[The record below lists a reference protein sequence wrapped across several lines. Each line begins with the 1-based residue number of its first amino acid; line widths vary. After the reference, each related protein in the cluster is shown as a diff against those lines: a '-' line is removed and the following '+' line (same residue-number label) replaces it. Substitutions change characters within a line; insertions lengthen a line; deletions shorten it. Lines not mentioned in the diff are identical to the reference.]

1 MKKITK
7 FLDSVM
13 GGIKRTCI
21 AKAVAVFA
29 VASIAI
35 NVNAQTDNNQTDDDL
50 SGITSVDGLKGKTE
64 ADLYAQKIIFDSDK
78 GETNDNFAFP
88 TNTAQHFFLY
98 NVKTGR
104 FLNAG
109 GYWGT
114 HVSLKEYGEPLAI
127 VEGDHKL
134 SGKTFMKLVMEMH
147 GTEGK
152 YVGWYNVPGDKNKDA
167 ADIGVF
173 VDRKFDDLYGWHL
186 EPVNNGDGKNT
197 YRLYTYTPQTMD
209 NDGNVTSWDGNKR
222 YYLCSN
228 KGSVD
233 VDVNCGAFPYNEKN
247 ENPEYAG
254 YDEWRFLSY
263 EDLRK
268 LQDKRADYMKDAL
281 ELSFKLKCSGF
292 SRADNDIT
300 NWKTYNFDTKKH
312 NDTGFENGFALYGL
326 SKQYNYIAGPD
337 TKPSEKKE
345 DSPKWKNTL
354 PVTGYEFDGKKYY
367 YSDLDSYRRH
377 LGKYYT
383 ASITNKRGIVY
394 QDVEVTMPG
403 RYQIECKGYSTTKA
417 ASLFAGVLKFD
428 QTGEDKDKMIDE
440 AKKTTLNQ
448 VSNMSQAAKE
458 SLHVLEKNVD
468 YAGKNFYGSRQ
479 YINTV
484 YVTVP
489 ESFIEAH
496 KKATIRFGIMVGDY
510 QTDQTDQTDQTEKDV
525 KGDEWTVF
533 DDFRMLYAAKDV
545 KEDLILD
552 ENRDN
557 LSYLVNC
564 KNPME
569 NKTLHLNKTFTLD
582 KWNSFILPVNLNK
595 TQVLATFGANA
606 RLAKL
611 TRLTD
616 TGIEFTSVDLLDD
629 DSKPAIEAYVPYI
642 IFPRKGADQT
652 EAYTAEYEQ
661 NTQASLLKINIPA
674 NHYVIG
680 KVSMPSK
687 GWSKMNQSKWKWA
700 TSMASKDGKME
711 AWGTFARTFGEAT
724 QNADNGFVWEFTK
737 KDNIL
742 DGCCDLKDCY
752 FFANGNMYH
761 SKDRPRGL
769 RGFSCWFK
777 MAEGAQQSLRLTI
790 DGVSQGTTGIEDI
803 LADYEQPVSRF
814 ANGIYNL
821 NGQLVKQGN
830 STAGL
835 PSGMYIV
842 NGKKC
847 IVR

>member
-1 MKKITK
+1 M
-7 FLDSVM
+7 
-13 GGIKRTCI
+13 
-21 AKAVAVFA
+21 
-29 VASIAI
+29 
-35 NVNAQTDNNQTDDDL
+35 
-50 SGITSVDGLKGKTE
+50 
-64 ADLYAQKIIFDSDK
+64 
-78 GETNDNFAFP
+78 
-88 TNTAQHFFLY
+88 
-98 NVKTGR
+98 
-104 FLNAG
+104 
-109 GYWGT
+109 
-114 HVSLKEYGEPLAI
+114 
-127 VEGDHKL
+127 
-134 SGKTFMKLVMEMH
+134 
-147 GTEGK
+147 
-152 YVGWYNVPGDKNKDA
+152 
-167 ADIGVF
+167 
-173 VDRKFDDLYGWHL
+173 
-186 EPVNNGDGKNT
+186 
-197 YRLYTYTPQTMD
+197 
-209 NDGNVTSWDGNKR
+209 
-222 YYLCSN
+222 
-228 KGSVD
+228 
-233 VDVNCGAFPYNEKN
+233 
-247 ENPEYAG
+247 
-254 YDEWRFLSY
+254 
-263 EDLRK
+263 
-268 LQDKRADYMKDAL
+268 
-281 ELSFKLKCSGF
+281 
-292 SRADNDIT
+292 
-300 NWKTYNFDTKKH
+300 
-312 NDTGFENGFALYGL
+312 
-326 SKQYNYIAGPD
+326 
-337 TKPSEKKE
+337 
-345 DSPKWKNTL
+345 
-354 PVTGYEFDGKKYY
+354 
-367 YSDLDSYRRH
+367 DSYRRH

-417 ASLFAGVLKFD
+417 ASLFAGVLNSDNK
-428 QTGEDKDKMIDE
+428 TMIGK
-440 AKKTTLNQ
+440 AKKDTLNQ
-448 VSNMSQAAKE
+448 VSNMSQDAQKA
-458 SLHVLEKNVD
+458 LHVLEHNVD

-489 ESFIEAH
+489 ESAV
-496 KKATIRFGIMVGDY
+496 KDGKATIRFGIMVGDKNDAN
-510 QTDQTDQTDQTEKDV
+510 QDPE
-525 KGDEWTVF
+525 GDEWTVF
-533 DDFRMLYAAKDV
+533 DDFRILYAAKDV

-552 ENRDN
+552 ECRED

-595 TQVLATFGANA
+595 KQVLATFGANA

-642 IFPRKGADQT
+642 IFPRNGAGQT
-652 EAYTAEYEQ
+652 EAYTASYEQ
-661 NTQASLLKINIPA
+661 QNNQPLQTIKIAA

-680 KVSMPSK
+680 KVSKPST
-687 GWSKMNQSKWKWA
+687 GWSKMNQSKWEWA
-700 TSMASKDGKME
+700 TSMASEDGNME

-724 QNADNGFVWEFTK
+724 QNADGIWEFTK

-742 DGCCDLKDCY
+742 ENRDDLIGSY
-752 FFANGNMYH
+752 FFDKGNMYH
-761 SKDRPRGL
+761 SAKRPRGL

-777 MAEGAQQSLRLTI
+777 MAPGAQKTLKFTL

>member
-13 GGIKRTCI
+13 GGIKRTCV
-21 AKAVAVFA
+21 AKALAVFA

-35 NVNAQTDNNQTDDDL
+35 NANALADNDL
-50 SGITSVDGLKGKTE
+50 SGITSVDQLPGIGQE
-64 ADLYAQKIIFDSDK
+64 DLYEQKINFK
-78 GETNDNFAFP
+78 EGETKDNFAFP

-114 HVSLKEYGEPLAI
+114 HVSLKGYGEPLAI

-134 SGKTFMKLVMEMH
+134 SGKTFMKLVMEMD

-152 YVGWYNVPGDKNKDA
+152 YVGWFGVPKNDNP
-167 ADIGVF
+167 DVGVF
-173 VDRKFDDLYGWHL
+173 VDRKFDDVFGWHL
-186 EPVNNGDGKNT
+186 EPVKGKINT
-197 YRLYTYTPQTMD
+197 YRLYTYTYD
-209 NDGNVTSWDGNKR
+209 RVVGKIIYWDTTKK

-233 VDVNCGAFPYNEKN
+233 VDVNCGAFSEDEINKDS
-247 ENPEYAG
+247 EYAG

-263 EDLRK
+263 EDLRQ
-268 LQDKRADYMKDAL
+268 LQDQRADNMKDAL
-281 ELSFKLKCSGF
+281 ELSFKLRCPGF
-292 SRADNDIT
+292 SRGDNDIKKW
-300 NWKTYNFDTKKH
+300 NTYNFKTKIGTAKGLT
-312 NDTGFENGFALYGL
+312 DEFARYGL
-326 SKQYNYIAGPD
+326 SNYYNYIAGSN
-337 TKPSEKKE
+337 TKTSEKIE
-345 DSPKWKNTL
+345 DAPTWKNTL
-354 PVTGYEFDGKKYY
+354 PKTGYEFDGRKYDN
-367 YSDLDSYRRH
+367 SKGSFEDYRRH

-394 QDVEVTMPG
+394 QDVEVSIAG
-403 RYQIECKGYSTTKA
+403 RYQIECKGYSTTKK
-417 ASLFAGVLKFD
+417 ASLFAGVLNSDNTLIGK
-428 QTGEDKDKMIDE
+428 
-440 AKKTTLNQ
+440 AKKDTLNQ
-448 VSNMSQAAKE
+448 VSNMSQDAKE
-458 SLHVLEKNVD
+458 KLHVLEHNVD

-489 ESFIEAH
+489 ESAMNDG
-496 KKATIRFGIMVGDY
+496 KATIRFGIMVGDKNDAN
-510 QTDQTDQTDQTEKDV
+510 QDPE
-525 KGDEWTVF
+525 GDEWTVF
-533 DDFRMLYAAKDV
+533 DDFRILYAAKDV

-642 IFPRKGADQT
+642 IFPKKNPGQT
-652 EAYTAEYEQ
+652 EAYTANYEQ
-661 NTQASLLKINIPA
+661 NNQSDLLDITISA

-680 KVSMPSK
+680 KVSMPSTVLLE
-687 GWSKMNQSKWKWA
+687 KMNTEKWIL
-700 TSMASKDGKME
+700 KDPVGNNGIT
-711 AWGTFARTFGEAT
+711 ANGTFARTFGT
-724 QNADNGFVWEFTK
+724 KQIDNG
-737 KDNIL
+737 
-742 DGCCDLKDCY
+742 DGTYTWTNDGSIIPDRPTLEHSY

-761 SKDRPRGL
+761 STGRPRGL
-769 RGFSCWFK
+769 RGFSCWF
-777 MAEGAQQSLRLTI
+777 ETTGAQKSLKFTL
-790 DGVSQGTTGIEDI
+790 DGVTQSGTTGIEDI

>member
-13 GGIKRTCI
+13 GGIKRTCV
-21 AKAVAVFA
+21 AKALAVFA

-35 NVNAQTDNNQTDDDL
+35 NANALADNNQVDDDL
-50 SGITSVDGLKGKTE
+50 NGITSVDQLVGISQ
-64 ADLYAQKIIFDSDK
+64 ADLEKQQIEVNQGK
-78 GETNDNFAFP
+78 EDNLTFP
-88 TNTAQHFFLY
+88 TDYAQHFFLY
-98 NVKTGR
+98 NVNTGR
-104 FLNAG
+104 FLNVG

-127 VEGDHKL
+127 VKGDHKL
-134 SGKTFMKLVMEMH
+134 GDKTFFKLVMEMD

-152 YVGWYNVPGDKNKDA
+152 YVGWYGTPGDKKKDA

-173 VDRKFDDLYGWHL
+173 VDRWFADVFGWQL
-186 EPVNNGDGKNT
+186 EKVPNDTQNT
-197 YRLYTYTPQTMD
+197 YRLYTFVKS
-209 NDGNVTSWDGNKR
+209 DGSNWDTTKR

-263 EDLRK
+263 EQIRK
-268 LQDKRADYMKDAL
+268 LQDKRADNMKDAL
-281 ELSFKLKCSGF
+281 ELSFKLRCPGF
-292 SRADNDIT
+292 SRGDNDIKKW
-300 NWKTYNFDTKKH
+300 NTYNFKTKIGTA
-312 NDTGFENGFALYGL
+312 TGLTDDFAKYGL
-326 SKQYNYIAGPD
+326 SKYYNYIAGD
-337 TKPSEKKE
+337 KTQTDENV
-345 DSPKWKNTL
+345 WTNTL
-354 PVTGYEFDGKKYY
+354 PAVTGYEFEGTKYKHR
-367 YSDLDSYRRH
+367 DNYRRH

-394 QDVEVTMPG
+394 QDVEISIPG
-403 RYQIECKGYSTTKA
+403 RYQIECKGYSTTKK
-417 ASLFAGVLKFD
+417 ASLFAGVLNSD
-428 QTGEDKDKMIDE
+428 NTLIDK

-448 VSNMSQAAKE
+448 VSNMSQEAKDA
-458 SLHVLEKNVD
+458 LHVKDKNVD

-484 YVTVP
+484 YVTVTQKDID
-489 ESFIEAH
+489 SNN
-496 KKATIRFGIMVGDY
+496 KKIRFGIMVGD
-510 QTDQTDQTDQTEKDV
+510 QNDTNVE
-525 KGDEWTVF
+525 GDEWTVF
-533 DDFRMLYAAKDV
+533 DDFRILYAANNV
-545 KEDLILD
+545 EEDLILD
-552 ENRDN
+552 ENRKD

-564 KNPME
+564 PTPME
-569 NKTLHLNKTFTLD
+569 NKTLHLNKTFTLN

-611 TRLTD
+611 TCLTD
-616 TGIEFTSVDLLDD
+616 TGGIEFTSVDLLDG

-652 EAYTAEYEQ
+652 EVYTANYLQ
-661 NTQASLLKINIPA
+661 NGQSPLNIKIAA

-680 KVSMPSK
+680 KVSMPLTTTEGVK
-687 GWSKMNQSKWKWA
+687 ANDWSKMDKEKWTTTMIGGNDQIKA
-700 TSMASKDGKME
+700 Y
-711 AWGTFARTFGEAT
+711 GTFARTFDPEAT
-724 QNADNGFVWEFTK
+724 QDDKDGTWKFSNKKSTIITGRDNLIGS
-737 KDNIL
+737 
-742 DGCCDLKDCY
+742 Y
-752 FFANGNMYH
+752 FFDNGNMYH
-761 SKDRPRGL
+761 SKKSSRGL

-777 MAEGAQQSLRLTI
+777 MAEGARSALKFTL

>member
-13 GGIKRTCI
+13 GGIKRICV
-21 AKAVAVFA
+21 AKALAVFA

-35 NVNAQTDNNQTDDDL
+35 NANALADNNQANDDL
-50 SGITSVDGLKGKTE
+50 SGITSVDQLVGISQEDLEKQQIIVTKGQE
-64 ADLYAQKIIFDSDK
+64 
-78 GETNDNFAFP
+78 DNLTFP
-88 TNTAQHFFLY
+88 TDYAQHFFLY

-104 FLNAG
+104 FLNVG

-114 HVSLKEYGEPLAI
+114 HVSLKEFGEPLTI
-127 VEGDHKL
+127 VKGNHTL
-134 SGKTFMKLVMEMH
+134 SGKTFFKLVMEMD

-152 YVGWYNVPGDKNKDA
+152 YVGWYGTPGDKNKDA

-173 VDRKFDDLYGWHL
+173 VDRWFADVFGWQL
-186 EPVNNGDGKNT
+186 EKVPNDTQNT
-197 YRLYTYTPQTMD
+197 YKLYTYTCNSSGNWDTIND
-209 NDGNVTSWDGNKR
+209 NKK

-233 VDVNCGAFPYNEKN
+233 VDVNCGAFPSDKIKGD
-247 ENPEYAG
+247 PEYAG

-263 EDLRK
+263 EQICK
-268 LQDKRADYMKDAL
+268 LQDKRADNMKDAL
-281 ELSFKLKCSGF
+281 ELSFKLRCPGF
-292 SRADNDIT
+292 SRGDNDIKKW
-300 NWKTYNFDTKKH
+300 NTYNFKTKIGSA
-312 NDTGFENGFALYGL
+312 TGSTDKFALYGL
-326 SKQYNYIAGPD
+326 SKSYNYIAGD
-337 TKPSEKKE
+337 KINTDENG
-345 DSPKWKNTL
+345 WTNTL
-354 PVTGYEFDGKKYY
+354 PLTGYEFEGTKYK
-367 YSDLDSYRRH
+367 DLQSYRRH

-394 QDVEVTMPG
+394 QDVEISIPG
-403 RYQIECKGYSTTKA
+403 RYQIECKGYSTTKK
-417 ASLFAGVLKFD
+417 ASLFAGVLKSG
-428 QTGEDKDKMIDE
+428 QTGANQTMIGL

-448 VSNMSQAAKE
+448 VSNMSQDAQNA
-458 SLHVLEKNVD
+458 LHVSEHNVD

-484 YVTVP
+484 YVTVTN
-489 ESFIEAH
+489 EDLTAGNG
-496 KKATIRFGIMVGDY
+496 KAKIRFGIMVGD
-510 QTDQTDQTDQTEKDV
+510 QNDVTTE
-525 KGDEWTVF
+525 GDEWTVF
-533 DDFRMLYAAKDV
+533 DDFRILYAAKDV

-552 ENRDN
+552 EYRED
-557 LSYLVNC
+557 LSYLVNS

-569 NKTLHLNKTFTLD
+569 NKTLHLNKTFTLN
-582 KWNSFILPVNLNK
+582 KWNSFILPVDLNK

-611 TRLTD
+611 TRFTD

-652 EAYTAEYEQ
+652 EAYTASYEQ
-661 NTQASLLKINIPA
+661 QNNQPLQNITIAA

-680 KVSMPSK
+680 KVSKPSA
-687 GWSKMNQSKWKWA
+687 GWSKMDQGKWKWT
-700 TSMASKDGKME
+700 TSMVSEDGKME
-711 AWGTFARTFGEAT
+711 ACGTFARTFGDAT
-724 QNADNGFVWEFTK
+724 QNKDDGTWTFTT

-742 DGCCDLKDCY
+742 ANRCDLKDCY
-752 FFANGNMYH
+752 FFDKGNMYH
-761 SKDRPRGL
+761 SKNRARGL
-769 RGFSCWFK
+769 RGFSCWFM
-777 MAEGAQQSLRLTI
+777 MAPGSQNSLQVTL

>member
-13 GGIKRTCI
+13 GGIKRTCV
-21 AKAVAVFA
+21 AKALAVFA

-35 NVNAQTDNNQTDDDL
+35 NANAQT
-50 SGITSVDGLKGKTE
+50 GVITGVDKLVGKTE
-64 ADLYAQKIIFDSDK
+64 QDLYDQRIIIDSK
-78 GETNDNFAFP
+78 NGETNDKFAFP
-88 TNTAQHFFLY
+88 TDPAKHFFLY

-134 SGKTFMKLVMEMH
+134 SEGTFMKLVMEMD

-152 YVGWYNVPGDKNKDA
+152 YVGWFGVPKNDNT
-167 ADIGVF
+167 DVGVF
-173 VDRKFDDLYGWHL
+173 VDRKFDDVFGWHL
-186 EPVNNGDGKNT
+186 EPVKGKINT
-197 YRLYTYTPQTMD
+197 YRLYTYPYD
-209 NDGNVTSWDGNKR
+209 RVLGSLIFWDTTKR

-233 VDVNCGAFPYNEKN
+233 VDVNCGAFSEDEINKKDS
-247 ENPEYAG
+247 EYAG

-263 EDLRK
+263 EQIRDL
-268 LQDKRADYMKDAL
+268 QNTNADNMKDAL
-281 ELSFKLKCSGF
+281 ELSFKLRCPGF
-292 SRADNDIT
+292 SRGDNDIKKW
-300 NWKTYNFDTKKH
+300 NTYNFKTKIGTAKGLT
-312 NDTGFENGFALYGL
+312 DEFARYGL
-326 SKQYNYIAGPD
+326 SNYYNYIAGSN
-337 TKPSEKKE
+337 TKTSEKIE
-345 DSPKWKNTL
+345 DAPTWKNTL
-354 PVTGYEFDGKKYY
+354 PKTGYEFDGRKYDN
-367 YSDLDSYRRH
+367 SKGSFEDYRRH

-394 QDVEVTMPG
+394 QDVEISIPG
-403 RYQIECKGYSTTKA
+403 RYLIECKGYSKTKK
-417 ASLFAGVLKFD
+417 ASLFAGVLKSG
-428 QTGEDKDKMIDE
+428 QTGANQTMIGK

-448 VSNMSQAAKE
+448 VSNMSQAAQE
-458 SLHVLEKNVD
+458 ALHVKDNNVD

-484 YVTVP
+484 YVTVTQKDID
-489 ESFIEAH
+489 SGNN
-496 KKATIRFGIMVGDY
+496 KIRFGIMVGD
-510 QTDQTDQTDQTEKDV
+510 QNDV
-525 KGDEWTVF
+525 NVDGDEWTVF
-533 DDFRMLYAAKDV
+533 DDFRILYAAKDV

-552 ENRDN
+552 EDRED

-564 KNPME
+564 KNPMK
-569 NKTLHLNKTFTLD
+569 NKTLHLKKTFTLD

-611 TRLTD
+611 TRLTE

-642 IFPRKGADQT
+642 IFPRKGAGRI

-661 NTQASLLKINIPA
+661 ETQASLLKIYIPA

-680 KVSMPSK
+680 KVSMPSTTT
-687 GWSKMNQSKWKWA
+687 GEVDWSNMNQEKWTTTVTGGNDQIKA
-700 TSMASKDGKME
+700 Y
-711 AWGTFARTFGEAT
+711 GTFARTFGEFSSYNDET
-724 QNADNGFVWEFTK
+724 GVYGDVTNKSKIIDKRDNLIGS
-737 KDNIL
+737 
-742 DGCCDLKDCY
+742 Y
-752 FFANGNMYH
+752 FFDKGNMYH
-761 SKDRPRGL
+761 SATRPRGL
-769 RGFSCWFK
+769 RGFSCWFRTD
-777 MAEGAQQSLRLTI
+777 GAHKSFKFTL
-790 DGVSQGTTGIEDI
+790 DGVTQSGTTGIEDI

>member
-21 AKAVAVFA
+21 AKALAVFA

-35 NVNAQTDNNQTDDDL
+35 NANAQTGVITGVDQLMGKNQDYLSSHNIEFSTDAN
-50 SGITSVDGLKGKTE
+50 LK
-64 ADLYAQKIIFDSDK
+64 
-78 GETNDNFAFP
+78 FP
-88 TNTAQHFFLY
+88 TETDKHFFLY

-104 FLNAG
+104 FLNVG

-114 HVSLKEYGEPLAI
+114 HASLKEYGEPLAI
-127 VEGDHKL
+127 VNATYKDETGQD
-134 SGKTFMKLVMEMH
+134 KTSMKLVMEMA

-152 YVGWYNVPGDKNKDA
+152 FVGWCGVPNTNDPDV
-167 ADIGVF
+167 GVF
-173 VDRKFDDLYGWHL
+173 VDRKSTDVVGWQL
-186 EPVNNGDGKNT
+186 ELVDATKNT
-197 YRLYTYTPQTMD
+197 YRLYTYPHKTF
-209 NDGNVTSWDGNKR
+209 NDKKIEWNFDKK

-228 KGSVD
+228 MGSVD
-233 VDVNCGAFPYNEKN
+233 VDVNCGAFSEDDIAQYRDK
-247 ENPEYAG
+247 G

-263 EDLRK
+263 DDIHN
-268 LQDKRADYMKDAL
+268 LQEGNADALNDAL
-281 ELSFKLKCSGF
+281 ELSFKLKCPGF
-292 SRADNDIT
+292 SRGDNEIT
-300 NWKTYNFDTKKH
+300 SWNTYNYAIEYKKFGNWVVSDPKNDKDT
-312 NDTGFENGFALYGL
+312 EFARYGL
-326 SKQYNYIAGPD
+326 QYYYNNKIAGPN
-337 TKPSEKKE
+337 TENKFTGG
-345 DSPKWKNTL
+345 TL
-354 PVTGYEFDGKKYY
+354 PSGGYTFDGKTYTGLDKDFHRNLSKYY
-367 YSDLDSYRRH
+367 C
-377 LGKYYT
+377 
-383 ASITNKRGIVY
+383 ASITNKRGVLY
-394 QDVEVTMPG
+394 QDVVVKTSG
-403 RYQIECKGYSTTKA
+403 RYQIECKGYSTTKK
-417 ASLFAGVLKFD
+417 ASLFAGVLNS
-428 QTGEDKDKMIDE
+428 DKTTMIGKAE
-440 AKKTTLNQ
+440 KTTLNQ
-448 VSNMSQAAKE
+448 VSNMSQAAQE
-458 SLHVLEKNVD
+458 ALHVSEKNVD

-479 YINTV
+479 YNNTV

-489 ESFIEAH
+489 ADVINKDGE
-496 KKATIRFGIMVGDY
+496 ATIRFGIMVGD
-510 QTDQTDQTDQTEKDV
+510 DQNDKTPVTTGE
-525 KGDEWTVF
+525 GEWTVF
-533 DDFRMLYAAKDV
+533 DDFRILYAAKKVD
-545 KEDLILD
+545 EDLILD

-564 KNPME
+564 PTPMV

-595 TQVLATFGANA
+595 KQVLETFGANA

-652 EAYTAEYEQ
+652 EAYTASYEQ
-661 NTQASLLKINIPA
+661 QNNQPLQTIKIAA

-680 KVSMPSK
+680 KVSKPST
-687 GWSKMNQSKWKWA
+687 GWSKMNQSKWEWA
-700 TSMASKDGKME
+700 TSMASEDGNME

-724 QNADNGFVWEFTK
+724 QNADGIWEFTK

-742 DGCCDLKDCY
+742 ENRDDLIGSY
-752 FFANGNMYH
+752 FFDKGNMYH
-761 SKDRPRGL
+761 SKDRARGL

-777 MAEGAQQSLRLTI
+777 MAPGAQKTLKFTL

>member
-13 GGIKRTCI
+13 GGIKRTCV
-21 AKAVAVFA
+21 AKALAVFA

-35 NVNAQTDNNQTDDDL
+35 NANALADNNQVDDDL
-50 SGITSVDGLKGKTE
+50 NGITSVDQLVGISQ
-64 ADLYAQKIIFDSDK
+64 ADLEKQQIEVNQGK
-78 GETNDNFAFP
+78 EDNLTFP
-88 TNTAQHFFLY
+88 TDYAQHFFLY
-98 NVKTGR
+98 NVNTGR
-104 FLNAG
+104 FLNVG

-127 VEGDHKL
+127 VKGDHKL
-134 SGKTFMKLVMEMH
+134 GDKTFFKLVMEMD

-152 YVGWYNVPGDKNKDA
+152 YVGWYGTPGDKNKDA

-173 VDRKFDDLYGWHL
+173 VDRWFADVFGWQL
-186 EPVNNGDGKNT
+186 EKVPNDTQNT
-197 YRLYTYTPQTMD
+197 YRLYTFVKS
-209 NDGNVTSWDGNKR
+209 DGSNWDTTKR

-263 EDLRK
+263 EQIRK
-268 LQDKRADYMKDAL
+268 LQDKRADNMKDAL
-281 ELSFKLKCSGF
+281 ELSFKLRCPGF
-292 SRADNDIT
+292 SRGDNDIKKW
-300 NWKTYNFDTKKH
+300 NTYNFKTKIGTA
-312 NDTGFENGFALYGL
+312 TGLTDDFAKYGL
-326 SKQYNYIAGPD
+326 SKYYNYIAGD
-337 TKPSEKKE
+337 KTQTDENV
-345 DSPKWKNTL
+345 WTNTL
-354 PVTGYEFDGKKYY
+354 PAVTGYEFEGTKYKHR
-367 YSDLDSYRRH
+367 DNYRRH

-394 QDVEVTMPG
+394 QDVEISIPG
-403 RYQIECKGYSTTKA
+403 RYQIECKGYSTTKK
-417 ASLFAGVLKFD
+417 ASLFAGVLNSD
-428 QTGEDKDKMIDE
+428 NTLIDKAE
-440 AKKTTLNQ
+440 KTTLNQ
-448 VSNMSQAAKE
+448 VSNMSQEAKDA
-458 SLHVLEKNVD
+458 LHVKDKNVD

-484 YVTVP
+484 YVTVTQKDID
-489 ESFIEAH
+489 SNN
-496 KKATIRFGIMVGDY
+496 KKIRFGIMVGD
-510 QTDQTDQTDQTEKDV
+510 QNDTNVE
-525 KGDEWTVF
+525 GDEWTVF
-533 DDFRMLYAAKDV
+533 DDFRILYAANNV
-545 KEDLILD
+545 EEDLILD
-552 ENRDN
+552 ENRKD

-564 KNPME
+564 PTPME
-569 NKTLHLNKTFTLD
+569 NKTLHLNKTFTLN

-595 TQVLATFGANA
+595 KQVLETFGANA
-606 RLAKL
+606 RLAEL
-611 TRLTD
+611 TCLTE

-652 EAYTAEYEQ
+652 EAYTANYLQ
-661 NTQASLLKINIPA
+661 NGQSPLNIKIAA

-680 KVSMPSK
+680 KVSMPLTTTEGVK
-687 GWSKMNQSKWKWA
+687 ANDWSKMDKEKWTTTMIGGNDQIKA
-700 TSMASKDGKME
+700 Y
-711 AWGTFARTFGEAT
+711 GTFARTFDPEAT
-724 QNADNGFVWEFTK
+724 QDDKDGTWKFSNKKSTIITGRDNLIGS
-737 KDNIL
+737 
-742 DGCCDLKDCY
+742 Y
-752 FFANGNMYH
+752 FFDNGNMYH
-761 SKDRPRGL
+761 SKKSSRGL

-777 MAEGAQQSLRLTI
+777 MAEGAPSALKFTL

-814 ANGIYNL
+814 ANGIYNM

>member
-13 GGIKRTCI
+13 GGIKRTCV
-21 AKAVAVFA
+21 AKALAVFA

-35 NVNAQTDNNQTDDDL
+35 NANALTDNDL
-50 SGITSVDGLKGKTE
+50 SGITSVDQLPGIGQE
-64 ADLYAQKIIFDSDK
+64 DLYEQKINFK
-78 GETNDNFAFP
+78 EGETKDNFAFP

-134 SGKTFMKLVMEMH
+134 SGKTFMKLVMEMD

-152 YVGWYNVPGDKNKDA
+152 YVGWFGVPKNDNP
-167 ADIGVF
+167 DVGVF
-173 VDRKFDDLYGWHL
+173 VDRKFGDVFGWHL
-186 EPVNNGDGKNT
+186 EPVKGKINT
-197 YRLYTYTPQTMD
+197 YKLYTYPYD
-209 NDGNVTSWDGNKR
+209 RVVGSLIFWDTKKK

-233 VDVNCGAFPYNEKN
+233 VDVNCGAFSEDEINKDS
-247 ENPEYAG
+247 EYAG

-263 EDLRK
+263 EDLRQ
-268 LQDKRADYMKDAL
+268 LQDQRADNMKDAL
-281 ELSFKLKCSGF
+281 ELSFKLRCPGF
-292 SRADNDIT
+292 SRGDNDIKKW
-300 NWKTYNFDTKKH
+300 NTYNFKTKIGTAKGLT
-312 NDTGFENGFALYGL
+312 DEFARYGL
-326 SKQYNYIAGPD
+326 SNYYNYIAGSN
-337 TKPSEKKE
+337 TKTSEKIE
-345 DSPKWKNTL
+345 DAPTWKNTL
-354 PVTGYEFDGKKYY
+354 PKTGYEFDGRKYDN
-367 YSDLDSYRRH
+367 SKGSFEDYRRH

-394 QDVEVTMPG
+394 QDVEVSIAG
-403 RYQIECKGYSTTKA
+403 RYQIECKGYSTTKK
-417 ASLFAGVLKFD
+417 ASLFAGVLNSDNTLIGK
-428 QTGEDKDKMIDE
+428 
-440 AKKTTLNQ
+440 AKKDTLNQ
-448 VSNMSQAAKE
+448 VSNMSQDAKE
-458 SLHVLEKNVD
+458 KLHVLEHNVD

-489 ESFIEAH
+489 ESAMNDG
-496 KKATIRFGIMVGDY
+496 KATIRFGIMVGDKNDAN
-510 QTDQTDQTDQTEKDV
+510 QDPE
-525 KGDEWTVF
+525 GDEWTVF
-533 DDFRMLYAAKDV
+533 DDFRILYAAKDV

-642 IFPRKGADQT
+642 IFPKKNPGQT
-652 EAYTAEYEQ
+652 EAYTANYEQ
-661 NTQASLLKINIPA
+661 NNQSNLLKINIPA

-680 KVSMPSK
+680 KVSMPSTEL
-687 GWSKMNQSKWKWA
+687 SKMDQTKW
-700 TSMASKDGKME
+700 TLKDPVGNNGIT
-711 AWGTFARTFGEAT
+711 ANGTFARTFGKFNDYNET
-724 QNADNGFVWEFTK
+724 TGEYDYVTV
-737 KDNIL
+737 KDMTDPIISGRPRL
-742 DGCCDLKDCY
+742 EHSY
-752 FFANGNMYH
+752 FFDKGNMYH
-761 SKDRPRGL
+761 SNGRARGL
-769 RGFSCWFK
+769 RGFSCWF
-777 MAEGAQQSLRLTI
+777 ETTGAQKSLKFTL
-790 DGVSQGTTGIEDI
+790 DGVTQSGTTGIEDI

>member
-35 NVNAQTDNNQTDDDL
+35 NANAQTDN
-50 SGITSVDGLKGKTE
+50 SVITGVDQLVGKTE
-64 ADLYAQKIIFDSDK
+64 AQLYEQKIIIDPKK

-88 TNTAQHFFLY
+88 TDYAKHFFLY

-104 FLNAG
+104 FLNVG

-134 SGKTFMKLVMEMH
+134 SGKTFMKLVMEMD

-152 YVGWYNVPGDKNKDA
+152 YVGWFGVPKNDNP
-167 ADIGVF
+167 DVGVF
-173 VDRKFDDLYGWHL
+173 VDRKFDDVLGWHL
-186 EPVNNGDGKNT
+186 EPVKGKINT
-197 YRLYTYTPQTMD
+197 YRLYTYPYD
-209 NDGNVTSWDGNKR
+209 KVVGKIIYWDTTKK

-233 VDVNCGAFPYNEKN
+233 VDVNCGAFSEDEINKDS
-247 ENPEYAG
+247 EYAG

-263 EDLRK
+263 EQIRDL
-268 LQDKRADYMKDAL
+268 QNANADKMKDAL
-281 ELSFKLKCSGF
+281 ELSFKLRCPGF
-292 SRADNDIT
+292 SRRDNDIK
-300 NWKTYNFDTKKH
+300 NWNTYNFKTKIGTA
-312 NDTGFENGFALYGL
+312 TGLTDEFARYGL
-326 SKQYNYIAGPD
+326 SNYYNYIAGSN
-337 TKPSEKKE
+337 TKTSEKKE
-345 DSPKWKNTL
+345 DAPTWKNTL
-354 PVTGYEFDGKKYY
+354 PKTGYEFDGRKYDN
-367 YSDLDSYRRH
+367 SKGSFEDYRRH

-394 QDVEVTMPG
+394 QDVEVSIAG
-403 RYQIECKGYSTTKA
+403 RYQIECKGYSTTKK
-417 ASLFAGVLKFD
+417 ASLFAGVLNSD
-428 QTGEDKDKMIDE
+428 NTLIDK
-440 AKKTTLNQ
+440 AKKDTLNQ
-448 VSNMSQAAKE
+448 VSNMSQTDQNA
-458 SLHVLEKNVD
+458 LHVSEYNVD

-484 YVTVP
+484 YVTVTD
-489 ESFIEAH
+489 EDL
-496 KKATIRFGIMVGDY
+496 KAGNGKAKIRFGIMVGDKNDANQDPEGY
-510 QTDQTDQTDQTEKDV
+510 
-525 KGDEWTVF
+525 EWTVF
-533 DDFRMLYAAKDV
+533 DDFRILYAAKDV

-552 ENRDN
+552 EYRED
-557 LSYLVNC
+557 LSYLVNS

-569 NKTLHLNKTFTLD
+569 NKTLHLYKTFTLN

-595 TQVLATFGANA
+595 KQVLEAFGANA

-629 DSKPAIEAYVPYI
+629 NSTAIEAYVPYI
-642 IFPRKGADQT
+642 IFPKKNPGQT
-652 EAYTAEYEQ
+652 EAYTASYEQ
-661 NTQASLLKINIPA
+661 QDNQPLQTITIAA

-680 KVSMPSK
+680 KVSKPST

-700 TSMASKDGKME
+700 TSMASEDGNME
-711 AWGTFARTFGEAT
+711 AWGTFARTFGDAK
-724 QNADNGFVWEFTK
+724 QNNEGIWEFTK

-742 DGCCDLKDCY
+742 DGRCDLKDCY

-761 SKDRPRGL
+761 SKDRARGL
-769 RGFSCWFK
+769 RGFSCWFQ
-777 MAEGAQQSLRLTI
+777 MAPGAQNALKFTL

>member
-13 GGIKRTCI
+13 GGIKRTCV
-21 AKAVAVFA
+21 AKALAVFA

-35 NVNAQTDNNQTDDDL
+35 NVNALTDNDL
-50 SGITSVDGLKGKTE
+50 SGITSVDQLPGIGQE
-64 ADLYAQKIIFDSDK
+64 DLYEQKINFK
-78 GETNDNFAFP
+78 EGETKDNFAFP

-98 NVKTGR
+98 NVNTGR

-134 SGKTFMKLVMEMH
+134 SGKTFMKLVMEMD

-152 YVGWYNVPGDKNKDA
+152 YVGWFGVPKNDNP
-167 ADIGVF
+167 DVGVF
-173 VDRKFDDLYGWHL
+173 VDRKFDDVFGWHL
-186 EPVNNGDGKNT
+186 EPVKDKINT
-197 YRLYTYTPQTMD
+197 YRLYTYTYDRVVGKTIY
-209 NDGNVTSWDGNKR
+209 WDTTKK

-233 VDVNCGAFPYNEKN
+233 VDVNCGAFSEDEINKDS
-247 ENPEYAG
+247 EYAG

-263 EDLRK
+263 EDLRQ
-268 LQDKRADYMKDAL
+268 LQDQRADNMKDAL
-281 ELSFKLKCSGF
+281 ELSFKLRCPGF
-292 SRADNDIT
+292 SRGDNDIKKW
-300 NWKTYNFDTKKH
+300 NTYNFKTKIGTAKGLT
-312 NDTGFENGFALYGL
+312 DEFARYGL
-326 SKQYNYIAGPD
+326 SNYYNYIAGSN
-337 TKPSEKKE
+337 TKTSEKIE
-345 DSPKWKNTL
+345 DAPTWKNTL
-354 PVTGYEFDGKKYY
+354 PKTGYEFDGRKYDN
-367 YSDLDSYRRH
+367 SKGSFEDYRRH

-394 QDVEVTMPG
+394 QDVEVSIAG
-403 RYQIECKGYSTTKA
+403 RYQIECKGYSTTKK
-417 ASLFAGVLKFD
+417 ASLFAGVLNSDNTLIGK
-428 QTGEDKDKMIDE
+428 
-440 AKKTTLNQ
+440 AKKDTLNQ
-448 VSNMSQAAKE
+448 VSNMSQDAKE
-458 SLHVLEKNVD
+458 KLHVLEHNVD

-489 ESFIEAH
+489 ESAMNDG
-496 KKATIRFGIMVGDY
+496 KATIRFGIMVGDKNDAN
-510 QTDQTDQTDQTEKDV
+510 QDPE
-525 KGDEWTVF
+525 GDEWTVF
-533 DDFRMLYAAKDV
+533 DDFRILYAAKDV

-629 DSKPAIEAYVPYI
+629 NSTAIEAYVPYI
-642 IFPRKGADQT
+642 IFPKKNPGQT
-652 EAYTAEYEQ
+652 EAYTASYEQ
-661 NTQASLLKINIPA
+661 QDNQPLQTIKIAA

-680 KVSMPSK
+680 KVSKPST

-700 TSMASKDGKME
+700 TSMASEDGKME

-724 QNADNGFVWEFTK
+724 QDEDKFTWDIQNK
-737 KDNIL
+737 SKIL
-742 DGCCDLKDCY
+742 DGRCDLKDCY

-761 SKDRPRGL
+761 SKDRARGL
-769 RGFSCWFK
+769 RGFSCWFQ
-777 MAEGAQQSLRLTI
+777 MAPGAQKSLQFTL

>member
-21 AKAVAVFA
+21 AKALAVFA

-35 NVNAQTDNNQTDDDL
+35 NANAQTDN
-50 SGITSVDGLKGKTE
+50 SVITGVDQLVGKTE
-64 ADLYAQKIIFDSDK
+64 AQLYEQKIIIDPEK

-88 TNTAQHFFLY
+88 TDYAKHFFLY

-104 FLNAG
+104 FLNVG

-134 SGKTFMKLVMEMH
+134 SGKTFMKLVMEMD

-152 YVGWYNVPGDKNKDA
+152 YVGWFGVPKNDNP
-167 ADIGVF
+167 DVGVF
-173 VDRKFDDLYGWHL
+173 VDRKFDDVFGWHL
-186 EPVNNGDGKNT
+186 EPVKGKINT
-197 YRLYTYTPQTMD
+197 YRLYTYPYD
-209 NDGNVTSWDGNKR
+209 RVVGKIIYWDTTKK

-233 VDVNCGAFPYNEKN
+233 VDVNCGAFSEDEINKDS
-247 ENPEYAG
+247 EYAG

-263 EDLRK
+263 QQIHDLQEK
-268 LQDKRADYMKDAL
+268 NADKMKDAL
-281 ELSFKLKCSGF
+281 ELSFKLRCPGF
-292 SRADNDIT
+292 SRGDNDIK
-300 NWKTYNFDTKKH
+300 NWNTYNFKTHDKNTIGLT
-312 NDTGFENGFALYGL
+312 DGFALYGL
-326 SKQYNYIAGPD
+326 SKYYNYIAGPD

-345 DSPKWKNTL
+345 DEPTWKKDL
-354 PVTGYEFDGKKYY
+354 PAEFEKTTYADW
-367 YSDLDSYRRH
+367 DSYRRH

-383 ASITNKRGIVY
+383 ASITNKRGIIY
-394 QDVEVTMPG
+394 QDVEVSIAG
-403 RYQIECKGYSTTKA
+403 RYQIECKGYSTTKK
-417 ASLFAGVLKFD
+417 ASLFAGVLNSDNK
-428 QTGEDKDKMIDE
+428 TMIGK

-448 VSNMSQAAKE
+448 VSNMSQDAQKA
-458 SLHVLEKNVD
+458 LHVLEHNVD

-484 YVTVP
+484 YVTVTQ
-489 ESFIEAH
+489 EDIDS
-496 KKATIRFGIMVGDY
+496 KNNKIRFGIMVGD
-510 QTDQTDQTDQTEKDV
+510 QNDANQDPED
-525 KGDEWTVF
+525 GEWTVF
-533 DDFRMLYAAKDV
+533 DDFRILYAAKDV

-552 ENRDN
+552 ECRED
-557 LSYLVNC
+557 LSYLVNS

-595 TQVLATFGANA
+595 KQVLETFGANA

-629 DSKPAIEAYVPYI
+629 NSTAIEAYVPYI
-642 IFPRKGADQT
+642 IFPKKNPGQT
-652 EAYTAEYEQ
+652 EAYTADYEQ
-661 NTQASLLKINIPA
+661 KTQASLLKINIPA

-680 KVSMPSK
+680 KVSMPSTDL
-687 GWSKMNQSKWKWA
+687 SKMDQDIWTLKEPFGENGIKA
-700 TSMASKDGKME
+700 Y
-711 AWGTFARTFGEAT
+711 GTFARTFGKFSSYNDET
-724 QNADNGFVWEFTK
+724 GVYGEVTVEGMEDPIISGRPRLEHS
-737 KDNIL
+737 
-742 DGCCDLKDCY
+742 Y
-752 FFANGNMYH
+752 FFDKGNMYH
-761 SKDRPRGL
+761 SNGRPRGL
-769 RGFSCWFK
+769 RGFSCWF
-777 MAEGAQQSLRLTI
+777 ETTGAQKTLKFTL

>member
-29 VASIAI
+29 VASVAI
-35 NVNAQTDNNQTDDDL
+35 NANAQTDN
-50 SGITSVDGLKGKTE
+50 SVITGVDQLVGKTE
-64 ADLYAQKIIFDSDK
+64 AQLYEQKIIIDPEK

-88 TNTAQHFFLY
+88 TDYAKLFFLY

-104 FLNAG
+104 FLNVG

-134 SGKTFMKLVMEMH
+134 SGKTFMKLVMEMD

-152 YVGWYNVPGDKNKDA
+152 YVGWFGVPKNDNP
-167 ADIGVF
+167 DVGVF
-173 VDRKFDDLYGWHL
+173 VDRKFDDVFGWHL
-186 EPVNNGDGKNT
+186 EPVKGKINT
-197 YRLYTYTPQTMD
+197 YRLYTYPYD
-209 NDGNVTSWDGNKR
+209 RVVGKIIYWDTTKK

-233 VDVNCGAFPYNEKN
+233 VDVNCGAFSEDEINKDS
-247 ENPEYAG
+247 EYAG

-263 EDLRK
+263 EQIRDL
-268 LQDKRADYMKDAL
+268 QNTNADKMKDAL
-281 ELSFKLKCSGF
+281 ELSFKLRCPGF
-292 SRADNDIT
+292 SRGDNDIK
-300 NWKTYNFDTKKH
+300 NWNTYNFKTKIGTA
-312 NDTGFENGFALYGL
+312 TGLTDEFARYGL
-326 SKQYNYIAGPD
+326 SNYYNYIAGSN
-337 TKPSEKKE
+337 TKTSEKIE
-345 DSPKWKNTL
+345 DAPTWKNTL
-354 PVTGYEFDGKKYY
+354 PAEFEKTTYA
-367 YSDLDSYRRH
+367 DLDSYRRH

-394 QDVEVTMPG
+394 QDVEISIPG
-403 RYQIECKGYSTTKA
+403 RYQIECKGYSTTKK
-417 ASLFAGVLKFD
+417 ASLFAGVLNSDNK
-428 QTGEDKDKMIDE
+428 TMIDKE
-440 AKKTTLNQ
+440 KKTTLNQ
-448 VSNMSQAAKE
+448 VSNMSQDAQKA
-458 SLHVLEKNVD
+458 LHVSEYNVD

-484 YVTVP
+484 YVTVTQ
-489 ESFIEAH
+489 EDIDS
-496 KKATIRFGIMVGDY
+496 KNNKIRFGIMVGD
-510 QTDQTDQTDQTEKDV
+510 QNDANQDPEGK
-525 KGDEWTVF
+525 EWTVF
-533 DDFRMLYAAKDV
+533 DDFRILYAAKDV

-552 ENRDN
+552 ECRED
-557 LSYLVNC
+557 LSYLVNS

-569 NKTLHLNKTFTLD
+569 NKTLHLNKTFTLA

-595 TQVLATFGANA
+595 KQVLETFGANA

-629 DSKPAIEAYVPYI
+629 NSTAIEAYVPYI

-652 EAYTAEYEQ
+652 EAYTASYEQ
-661 NTQASLLKINIPA
+661 QNNQPLQTIKIAA

-680 KVSMPSK
+680 KVSKPST
-687 GWSKMNQSKWKWA
+687 GWSKMNQSKWEWA
-700 TSMASKDGKME
+700 TSMASEDGNME

-724 QNADNGFVWEFTK
+724 QNADGIWEFTK

-742 DGCCDLKDCY
+742 ENRDDLIGSY
-752 FFANGNMYH
+752 FFDKGNMYH
-761 SKDRPRGL
+761 SAKRPRGL

-777 MAEGAQQSLRLTI
+777 MAPGAQKTLKFTL

>member
-13 GGIKRTCI
+13 GGIKRTCV
-21 AKAVAVFA
+21 AKALAVFA

-35 NVNAQTDNNQTDDDL
+35 NANAQTGNSVYT
-50 SGITSVDGLKGKTE
+50 GIDQLPGISQD
-64 ADLYAQKIIFDSDK
+64 DLYAKKITVTK
-78 GETNDNFAFP
+78 GKEDNLTFP
-88 TNTAQHFFLY
+88 TDFTQHFFLY

-104 FLNAG
+104 FLNVG

-127 VEGDHKL
+127 VEGDKKEN
-134 SGKTFMKLVMEMH
+134 GKTYMQLVMEMD
-147 GTEGK
+147 GTEGN
-152 YVGWYNVPGDKNKDA
+152 YVGWVRVPDKNNPDV
-167 ADIGVF
+167 GVF
-173 VDRKFDDLYGWHL
+173 VDRKFGDVIGWQF
-186 EPVNNGDGKNT
+186 EPVTDDKKVDDVKNT
-197 YRLYTYTPQTMD
+197 YRLYTYAHSTFD
-209 NDGNVTSWDGNKR
+209 DKGNRVWDCTKK

-228 KGSVD
+228 MGSTD
-233 VDVNCGAFPYNEKN
+233 VDVNCEAFSADDIDKYKN
-247 ENPEYAG
+247 EG
-254 YDEWRFLSY
+254 YDQWRFLSY
-263 EDLRK
+263 EDIHK
-268 LQDKRADYMKDAL
+268 LQEKNADNMKDAL
-281 ELSFKLKCSGF
+281 ELSFKLRCPGF
-292 SRADNDIT
+292 SRGDNDIKKW
-300 NWKTYNFDTKKH
+300 NTYNFQ
-312 NDTGFENGFALYGL
+312 TGKGNVTGSDGFALYGL
-326 SKQYNYIAGPD
+326 SKYYNYIAGSE
-337 TKPSEKKE
+337 TKPSESDIKTGSGIFQQTIKTT
-345 DSPKWKNTL
+345 WTNTL
-354 PVTGYEFDGKKYY
+354 PKAGYEFEGTTYK
-367 YSDLDSYRRH
+367 DLDNYKRH
-377 LGKYYT
+377 LAKYYT

-394 QDVEVTMPG
+394 QDVEVSIAG
-403 RYQIECKGYSTTKA
+403 RYQIECKGYSTTKK
-417 ASLFAGVLKFD
+417 ASLFAGVLKSG
-428 QTGEDKDKMIDE
+428 QTGANQTMIGKEKKD
-440 AKKTTLNQ
+440 TLNQ
-448 VSNMSQAAKE
+448 VSDMSQTDQNA
-458 SLHVLEKNVD
+458 LHVLEHNVD

-484 YVTVP
+484 YVTVTD
-489 ESFIEAH
+489 EDL
-496 KKATIRFGIMVGDY
+496 KAGNGKAKIRFGIMVGDKNDANQDPEGY
-510 QTDQTDQTDQTEKDV
+510 
-525 KGDEWTVF
+525 EWTVF
-533 DDFRMLYAAKDV
+533 DDFRILYAAKDV

-552 ENRDN
+552 ECRDN

-595 TQVLATFGANA
+595 KQVLETFGANA

-629 DSKPAIEAYVPYI
+629 NSTAIEAYVPYI
-642 IFPRKGADQT
+642 IFPKKNPGQT
-652 EAYTAEYEQ
+652 EAYTASYEQ
-661 NTQASLLKINIPA
+661 QDNQPLQTITIAA

-680 KVSMPSK
+680 KVSMPST

-700 TSMASKDGKME
+700 TSMASEDGNME
-711 AWGTFARTFGEAT
+711 AWGTFARTFGVAT
-724 QNADNGFVWEFTK
+724 QDKDKFTWDIQNK
-737 KDNIL
+737 SKIL
-742 DGCCDLKDCY
+742 DGRCDLKDCY

-761 SKDRPRGL
+761 SKDRARGL
-769 RGFSCWFK
+769 RGFSCWFQ
-777 MAEGAQQSLRLTI
+777 MAPGAQKSLKFTL